1 VGYGSFFHHAI
12 ATVSTKGYA
21 ECFWLPFKGG
31 VFLMVSQSMP
41 NGGHRSHVPFMFL
54 SECDWL
60 LRRGVTSD
68 GLQPTDK

>member
-1 VGYGSFFHHAI
+1 
-12 ATVSTKGYA
+12 
-21 ECFWLPFKGG
+21 
-31 VFLMVSQSMP
+31 MVSQSMP
-41 NGGHRSHVPFMFL
+41 NGGHRCHVPFMFL

>member
-1 VGYGSFFHHAI
+1 
-12 ATVSTKGYA
+12 
-21 ECFWLPFKGG
+21 
-31 VFLMVSQSMP
+31 MVSQSMP